1 MASAWKIPP
10 FTMDLLAKGDAILF
24 LGSGASF
31 ECRTAEGKQAL
42 MANDLR
48 DSLCDT
54 FLGGEGKKKSL
65 QTVGDLSKSAA
76 GILDMQR
83 HIGRLYEPL
92 LPTKAH
98 LEIPRYRWKAIVT
111 TNYDLAIERAY
122 EGRKG
127 SIQSIAPI
135 ISDDDD
141 FRSAISDRSVVP
153 LLKLHGCVTRVNDA
167 QLPLILSS
175 SEYARF
181 RTRRTRLFGY
191 LKDWCFDYPIVFCGY
206 SIADEN
212 VRDILFDVFD
222 QSVSHKRFVL
232 WNPDVIQAE
241 VALWGERKVDAVPG
255 TFDQLMTYLG
265 SEISD
270 AKLTLAGL
278 EKRTFGAL
286 SKHIAGQAAP
296 TEHLLDYLSTHLE
309 HLHADLANQQ
319 VNAKE
324 FYRGQSEGFSWL
336 QHDLDIERGATEELI
351 LDLVLSDRKIELPEL
366 HVIRGYAGSGKTV
379 ALKRFAWEVAVTYGK
394 PVFFLKEGSG
404 LIFDHVHELYQLVN
418 EPVFIAV
425 DAVLGLQDQVEGL
438 LKQAKKLRVPIVI
451 VCTARTNE
459 WNVDAAELS
468 PHLTASYDI
477 LDLTEAEV
485 GHLLLKLRKNDC
497 LGYMSSFSL
506 EESVRYLKSKLQN
519 QLLVALHEATS
530 GRSFSEIV
538 ADEYVKLVPSEAQRL
553 YLDICTVHRVGVP
566 VRAGTISRVS
576 GIRLEDFHE
585 RLFKPLEHV
594 VQTQYWGSIGD
605 YVYKSRHPN
614 IAQLVFENAVPSEE
628 ERSAQLVRIIQSLN
642 TGYSTDDQAIT
653 HLIRAKQLARDFGD
667 KQLAYAVF
675 RAARDAGVSGEV
687 VDQHIA
693 QFELLHKSGDL
704 PRARHLIEQ
713 AIDNSRNGKPTKSTL
728 HVKAQILRKQAR
740 ESSNML
746 ERDRRRQE
754 ARSILDRLISDRK
767 DPHQFVLK
775 ADILIDELE
784 DRLDDSSDSSPKLVG
799 DLLRDIQLVFL
810 QCRQNFPR
818 DAYVSAVESRLA
830 STMNEHPKATAILER
845 AHKADKHTSFLAIRL
860 AERYMSEGRA
870 ADAIRVLGET
880 LKAAGPT
887 KEIHLAMAECL
898 RKQSEEENAKDIIDH
913 LRRSFSDG
921 DNRYNAQFLYARQQF
936 LFGDRSKADAVFKV
950 LERAK
955 VSPRSIE
962 AASEPIRVNG
972 SEKKFVGAIGV
983 VRPSYAF
990 VRSIEFGRDLYVAKK
1005 NFNGDWNVLV
1015 RGSSISFNIA
1025 FSFRG
1030 PVATNARLVD
1040 S

>member
-1 MASAWKIPP
+1 MGSAWKIPP
-10 FTMDLLAKGDAILF
+10 FTIDLLAKGDAILF

-31 ECRTAEGKQAL
+31 ECRTSEGKRAL
-42 MANDLR
+42 MADGLR
-48 DSLCDT
+48 DSLCDV
-54 FLGGEGKKKSL
+54 FLGGEGKRKSL
-65 QTVGDLSKSAA
+65 QTVGDLAKSSA

-83 HIGRLYEPL
+83 HVGRLYEPL

-111 TNYDLAIERAY
+111 TNYDLAVERAY
-122 EGRKG
+122 EGRKDAR
-127 SIQSIAPI
+127 QSVAPI

-141 FRSAISDRSVVP
+141 FPAALSDPNVVP
-153 LLKLHGCVTRVNDA
+153 LLKLHGCVTRVNDT

-175 SEYARF
+175 SEYARY
-181 RTRRTRLFGY
+181 RTRRTRLFNY

-255 TFDQLMTYLG
+255 TFDQLMEYLAT
-265 SEISD
+265 EISD
-270 AKLTLAGL
+270 AKLALAGL
-278 EKRTFGAL
+278 ETRTFGAL
-286 SKHIAGQAAP
+286 SKHIAGRAAP
-296 TEHLLDYLSTHLE
+296 TDHLLGYLSSHLD
-309 HLHADLANQQ
+309 HIHADLANQQ
-319 VNAKE
+319 VKAQD
-324 FYRGQSEGFSWL
+324 FYRGRSEGFSWL
-336 QHDLDIERGATEELI
+336 QHELDIERSATEELL
-351 LDLVLSDRKIELPEL
+351 LDLVVSERKIDLPEL

-379 ALKRFAWEVAVTYGK
+379 ALKRFAWELAVTYGK
-394 PVFFLKEGSG
+394 PTFFLKEGG
-404 LIFDHVHELYQLVN
+404 ELLFEHVHELYQLVN
-418 EPVFIAV
+418 EPIFVLIDSVLELQEQV
-425 DAVLGLQDQVEGL
+425 DNFLRQARK
-438 LKQAKKLRVPIVI
+438 LKVPIIV

-468 PHLTASYDI
+468 PHLTAAYDI

-485 GHLLLKLRKNDC
+485 GSLLLKLHKSNC

-506 EESVRYLKSKLQN
+506 EEQVRYLKSKLQN

-576 GIRLEDFHE
+576 GIRMEDFHQK
-585 RLFKPLEHV
+585 LFKPLEHV
-594 VQTQYWGSIGD
+594 VQTQFWGSIGD

-614 IAQLVFENAVPSEE
+614 IAQLVFEAAVPDEE

-642 TGYSTDDQAIT
+642 TGYSTDNQAVT
-653 HLIRAKQLARDFGD
+653 HLIRAKQLAKDFSD

-675 RAARDAGVSGEV
+675 RAARDAGVSDEV

-704 PRARHLIEQ
+704 PKARHLIDQ
-713 AIDNSRNGKPTKSTL
+713 AIEGSRNGKPTKSTL
-728 HVKAQILRKQAR
+728 HVKAQILRRQAR
-740 ESSNML
+740 ESGSAL

-784 DRLDDSSDSSPKLVG
+784 ERLDDSSDVSSKLVG
-799 DLLRDIQLVFL
+799 ELLKDIQLVFL

-818 DAYVSAVESRLA
+818 DAYVSTVESRLA

-860 AERYMSEGRA
+860 AERYMSEGRGS
-870 ADAIRVLGET
+870 DAFRILSET
-880 LKAAGPT
+880 LKAAGPS

-898 RKQSEEENAKDIIDH
+898 RAQSEEDHAKEIIDH

-921 DNRYNAQFLYARQQF
+921 DNRYSAQFLYARQQF
-936 LFGDRSKADAVFKV
+936 LFGDRAKADAIFRV

-955 VSPRSIE
+955 VPPRSID
-962 AASEPIRVNG
+962 AASEPIKAGGIV
-972 SEKKFVGAIGV
+972 KKFTGMLGV

-990 VRSIEFGRDLYVAKK
+990 VRSVELGRDLYVAKRY
-1005 NFNGDWNVLV
+1005 FNGDWNSLT
-1015 RGSSISFNIA
+1015 RGAAISFSVA

-1030 PVATNARLVD
+1030 PVATNAQPIE
-1040 S
+1040 